1 MSILTVR
8 FYEKLKDN
16 PSKCLTAM
24 GGTENLFEQRIQYS
38 SNSFISLFNS
48 YQILNFINI
57 NQNMGKLNKILEYN
71 KGNSL
76 YYIIMTL

>member
-8 FYEKLKDN
+8 FYEKLEDN

-24 GGTENLFEQRIQYS
+24 VGTENLFEQIIQYS
-38 SNSFISLFNS
+38 LNCFISLFNL

-57 NQNMGKLNKILEYN
+57 NENRDKINKILEDN

-76 YYIIMTL
+76 YCI